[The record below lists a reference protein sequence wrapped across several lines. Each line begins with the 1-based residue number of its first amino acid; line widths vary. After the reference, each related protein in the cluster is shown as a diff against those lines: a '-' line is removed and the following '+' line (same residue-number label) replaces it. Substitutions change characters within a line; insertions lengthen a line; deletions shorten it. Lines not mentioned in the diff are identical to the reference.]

1 MNKKI
6 YVAAPLFN
14 EMELTRNEE
23 IGDILEKMGYEIY
36 LPQRDGGAVYKLI
49 EKSDTDEDEIEE
61 RIFGYDIEAMN
72 ECDILL
78 FLMDGACLDEGS
90 CFELGYMFCQNKK
103 CYGYKTDARNFGSGK
118 ENLMISKSLKHIF
131 RNKQELIDF
140 LSAEEV

>member
-14 EMELTRNEE
+14 EMELMRNEE
-23 IGDILEKMGYEIY
+23 IGDILEKMGYVIY

-49 EKSDTDEDEIEE
+49 EERDADEDEIEE

-90 CFELGYMFCQNKK
+90 CFELGYMFGQNKK
-103 CYGYKTDARNFGSGK
+103 CYGYKTDARNFGNGK
-118 ENLMISKSLKHIF
+118 ENLMISKSLEHIF